1 MKNRDSYDR
10 LLSLAA
16 GVMEGL
22 EVLEKAWKHN
32 RYFRTDMIA
41 TAADMS
47 RENVEQLL
55 PAMKVAGLVRNGP
68 SRDRWGRAH

>member
-22 EVLEKAWKHN
+22 EVLEAAWKSSK
-32 RYFRTDMIA
+32 YFRTDMIA
-41 TAADMS
+41 TAADQS
-47 RENVEQLL
+47 QEIVDQLL

-68 SRDRWGRAH
+68 SRDRWGRAQ